1 MDENEINNINKKLN
15 QLIKKN
21 DLLEEKNKKFEER
34 LKKAE
39 EIILDLNKQQ
49 IFLRTEYRKSIND
62 LEEKYNTILDNLS
75 KKISQLEEKY
85 KNKNEKNE
93 IIINKE
99 QNNNKELLNIK
110 EVNDLIQK
118 SVTQKFDLIQNN
130 IFDLFASQKE
140 IKIDKKQEKKINEN
154 IKKFEDYLTK
164 IYDDKNENIPKN
176 LEYDLKKLFKALII
190 QGKDPLVL
198 GDDFFK
204 KLLVNKEQ
212 NADIFKNIINKKL
225 IIFNKIE
232 KILIEFK
239 NKIKKDDKEF
249 RIKFRE
255 KYGITEKDISDKKLD
270 KLIQKYEGK
279 EKLIIAELLLNLK
292 YILKSDDCK

>member
-62 LEEKYNTILDNLS
+62 LEEKYNTILDNIS

-85 KNKNEKNE
+85 KIKNEKNE

-99 QNNNKELLNIK
+99 QNKNEKLLNIK

-118 SVTQKFDLIQNN
+118 SVAQKFNEIQNN
-130 IFDLFASQKE
+130 IFDLFKSQKE

-154 IKKFEDYLTK
+154 IKKFEDYLNK
-164 IYDDKNENIPKN
+164 IYDDKNNNIPQN
-176 LEYDLKKLFKALII
+176 LDYDLRKIAKAII
-190 QGKDPLVL
+190 ILGKDPLL
-198 GDDFFK
+198 IGEEFFK

-212 NADIFKNIINKKL
+212 NADIIHNITNKKL

-279 EKLIIAELLLNLK
+279 EKLIITELLLNLK
-292 YILKSDDCK
+292 YILKSDDYK

>member
-21 DLLEEKNKKFEER
+21 ELLEEKNKKFEER

-39 EIILDLNKQQ
+39 DIIVDLNKQQ

-75 KKISQLEEKY
+75 KKISQIDEKY
-85 KNKNEKNE
+85 NNKNEKNE

-99 QNNNKELLNIK
+99 QNNNEELLNIK

-130 IFDLFASQKE
+130 IYDLFKPQKE
-140 IKIDKKQEKKINEN
+140 IEIENQKEIKINEN
-154 IKKFEDYLTK
+154 IKKFEDYLSK

-176 LEYDLKKLFKALII
+176 LEYDLRKIAKSLLI
-190 QGKDPLVL
+190 QGKDPLL
-198 GDDFFK
+198 IGEEFFK
-204 KLLVNKEQ
+204 KLLINKEQ
-212 NADIFKNIINKKL
+212 NADIIHNMANKKL
-225 IIFNKIE
+225 IIMSEIE
-232 KILIEFK
+232 KILNEFK

-249 RIKFRE
+249 RVKFRE

-292 YILKSDDCK
+292 YILKSDDYK

>member
-62 LEEKYNTILDNLS
+62 LEEKYNTILDNIS

-85 KNKNEKNE
+85 KIKNEKNE

-99 QNNNKELLNIK
+99 QNKNEKLLNIK

-118 SVTQKFDLIQNN
+118 SVAQKFNEIQNN
-130 IFDLFASQKE
+130 IFDLFKSQKE

-154 IKKFEDYLTK
+154 IKKFEDYLNK
-164 IYDDKNENIPKN
+164 IYDDKNNNIPQN
-176 LEYDLKKLFKALII
+176 LDYDLRKIAKAII
-190 QGKDPLVL
+190 ILGKDPLL
-198 GDDFFK
+198 IGEEFFK

-212 NADIFKNIINKKL
+212 NADIIHNITNKKL

-279 EKLIIAELLLNLK
+279 EKLIIK
-292 YILKSDDCK
+292 

>member
-21 DLLEEKNKKFEER
+21 ELLEEKNKKFEER

-39 EIILDLNKQQ
+39 DIIVDLNKQQ

-62 LEEKYNTILDNLS
+62 LEEKYNTILDNIS

-85 KNKNEKNE
+85 KIKNEKNE

-99 QNNNKELLNIK
+99 QNKNKELLNIK

-118 SVTQKFDLIQNN
+118 SVAQKFNEIQNN
-130 IFDLFASQKE
+130 IFDLFKSQKE
-140 IKIDKKQEKKINEN
+140 IKIDKNQEKKINEN

-176 LEYDLKKLFKALII
+176 LEYDLRKIAKSLLI
-190 QGKDPLVL
+190 QGKDPLL
-198 GDDFFK
+198 IGEEFFK
-204 KLLVNKEQ
+204 KLLINKEQ
-212 NADIFKNIINKKL
+212 NADIIHNMANKKL
-225 IIFNKIE
+225 IIMNKIDI
-232 KILIEFK
+232 ILIEFK

-270 KLIQKYEGK
+270 KLIKKHEGK
-279 EKLIIAELLLNLK
+279 EKLIITELLLNLN
-292 YILKSDDCK
+292 YILKCDDCK